1 MCRGVRSAH
10 GRISPELIVKA
21 FPHDSEDPSTAGPG
35 RMCSTAPTGPAPHTR
50 SRRSSLLVWCSFG
63 QVVMGGR
70 AGRLL
75 TPSPPVLSVWS
86 MSVRCRSEVW
96 ERYRRSPYCHSS
108 LLWQDG
114 ADQTGDGLAVGEDL
128 DDVCAALDLAVEALD
143 GVAAA
148 GSWPGARGGGVV
160 AKAVG
165 SGWAS
170 IGIRAILKGGRPL
183 KCR

>member
-1 MCRGVRSAH
+1 M
-10 GRISPELIVKA
+10 
-21 FPHDSEDPSTAGPG
+21 
-35 RMCSTAPTGPAPHTR
+35 
-50 SRRSSLLVWCSFG
+50 WCSSG
-63 QVVMGGR
+63 QVVMAGR

-75 TPSPPVLSVWS
+75 TPSVLLSVWS

-143 GVAAA
+143 GVVGPDLGPVLA
-148 GSWPGARGGGVV
+148 GEGGERGQVRLGVLQHLSDSEG
-160 AKAVG
+160 KA
-165 SGWAS
+165 SFKASMTCWYWAVTAS
-170 IGIRAILKGGRPL
+170 RLV
-183 KCR
+183 